1 MALSKFRPCL
11 GQGQGAYLLAWS
23 AACAVC
29 DPPKGIKMKSLLHI
43 FIVAPLALAG
53 VAPASADPGAQA
65 QPVEATAPAADRSAT
80 VEKAKA
86 QLSDWRIKLDAY
98 AEKVRVESQ
107 PARTEAAEDLNKAWA
122 KTKDAAARLETASAA
137 EWANAKAEFNKQ
149 SDAMAASWAKT
160 GH

>member
-1 MALSKFRPCL
+1 
-11 GQGQGAYLLAWS
+11 
-23 AACAVC
+23 
-29 DPPKGIKMKSLLHI
+29 MKSLLHI
-43 FIVAPLALAG
+43 FIVAPLALVG
-53 VAPASADPGAQA
+53 VAPALADSGSPSQT
-65 QPVEATAPAADRSAT
+65 VEAAPASDRSAT
-80 VEKAKA
+80 LEKAKA

-137 EWANAKAEFNKQ
+137 EWANAKAEFNKE
-149 SDAMAASWAKT
+149 SDALAASWAKT